1 MPHLSFEYSPGLEAL
16 ADLPAFAA
24 AMRDAMAATGLFP
37 LGGIRVRGHR
47 ADVCLVADGGPHQF
61 MDIAV
66 RLGAGRSLDARKAA
80 AEAIYAAAEAFLKPC
95 AAGGAFALSL
105 ELREIDPVLSIKRFN
120 TIHEHIQARS
130 EA

>member
-1 MPHLSFEYSPGLEAL
+1 MPHLSFEYSPGLETV

-37 LGGIRVRGHR
+37 LGGVRVRGHR

-66 RLGAGRSLDARKAA
+66 RLGAGRSLEAKRAA
-80 AEAIYAAAEAFLKPC
+80 AEALYAAAEGFLKPC
-95 AAGGAFALSL
+95 LAGRAFALSL
-105 ELREIDPVLSIKRFN
+105 EMREIDPELSIKRFN
-120 TIHEHIQARS
+120 TIHDHLKTGG